1 MDRLMQGYAR
11 FLSDVYPKEKPTF
24 DRLAGEQHP
33 IALVITC
40 SDSRVIPQQILQC
53 QPGDIFLCRNPGNM
67 VPAYGELLGGV
78 SATIEY
84 AVLALDVPN
93 IIVLGH
99 SDCGAMH
106 GVLHPENVTDM
117 PTVASWLRHG
127 DAARRIVKENYPNL
141 AEPKMIDV
149 LIAENVLAQLE
160 NLRTHPSV
168 AARLAR
174 GQMTLHAWIFQ
185 ISTGRLHAFDVER
198 GRFLE
203 MDGVTRLPYATSRPR
218 RVVSV

>member
-1 MDRLMQGYAR
+1 MKGYAH
-11 FLSDVYPKEKPTF
+11 FLSEVYPKEKPIF
-24 DRLAGEQHP
+24 DKLAGEQHP

-53 QPGDIFLCRNPGNM
+53 QPGDIFICRNPGNM
-67 VPAYGELLGGV
+67 VPPYGELLGGV

-106 GVLHPENVTDM
+106 GVLRPENVTDM
-117 PTVASWLRHG
+117 PTVSSWLHHG
-127 DAARRIVKENYPNL
+127 DVARRIVKENYPNL
-141 AEPKMIDV
+141 SDSKKAEA
-149 LIAENVLAQLE
+149 LTAENVLAQIE

-174 GQMTLHAWIFQ
+174 GQISLHAWIFY
-185 ISTGRLHAFDVER
+185 INTGRLHAFDVDR
-198 GRFLE
+198 GRFVE
-203 MDGVTRLPYATSRPR
+203 MDGVAPLPGAITKPR